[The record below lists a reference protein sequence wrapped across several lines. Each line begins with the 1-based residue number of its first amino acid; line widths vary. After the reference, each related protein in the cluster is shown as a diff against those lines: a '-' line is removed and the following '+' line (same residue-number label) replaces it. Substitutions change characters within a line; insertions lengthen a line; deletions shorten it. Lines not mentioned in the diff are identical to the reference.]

1 VNPTNPPMHVTHHA
15 STFVAQPDKE
25 RCSRPSPPGAFLY
38 TAHVPGVWWGPQGNQ
53 PARRR
58 LWTLHLPQRDRGR
71 EEATY
76 VCSSTHSAS
85 ERCLHLLNVASL
97 TLGQLTPLG
106 SSLAPLSPH
115 QRCAVAFKV
124 YDVDGVGYITRALML
139 AAMLPEEDRDAVVE
153 AFPEVRVSFRVVS
166 CRLLSFVHQHACHT
180 DTATGIQITA
190 SVVHSSHSVSLS
202 CASLPPLSTQGTEMD
217 FEAFDAWTTHNPAVT
232 ELIKWTNYPPP
243 PHFGISAV
251 LGEMDLLAEISHL
264 TKDEVKVVQ
273 TRCTLQAALLCAL

>member
-1 VNPTNPPMHVTHHA
+1 MRAVALQLWNDGVNPTNPPMHVTHHA

-153 AFPEVRVSFRVVS
+153 AFPEVRVSFRVVFS
-166 CRLLSFVHQHACHT
+166 LLSTNTHAT
-180 DTATGIQITA
+180 QTQPLAYR
-190 SVVHSSHSVSLS
+190 SLLPL
-202 CASLPPLSTQGTEMD
+202 CTPLTQCLCRAHRSLLSPRR
-217 FEAFDAWTTHNPAVT
+217 ARRWT
-232 ELIKWTNYPPP
+232 LKR
-243 PHFGISAV
+243 
-251 LGEMDLLAEISHL
+251 L
-264 TKDEVKVVQ
+264 TRGRR
-273 TRCTLQAALLCAL
+273 TTLP